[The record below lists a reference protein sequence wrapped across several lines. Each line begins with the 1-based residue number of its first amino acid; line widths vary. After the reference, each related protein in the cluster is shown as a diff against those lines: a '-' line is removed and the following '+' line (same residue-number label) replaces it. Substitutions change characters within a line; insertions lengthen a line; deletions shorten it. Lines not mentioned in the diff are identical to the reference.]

1 MREARWSNVYTTS
14 SPERHSDG
22 LAAPQNVIVSL
33 LKITLFPPIVDGC
46 ELWIIIITI
55 IMKMKIMMMMMTTMA
70 MSTASSS
77 SVGQW
82 LKCPARILSSRH
94 RLWWLISAIFLWT
107 NINITASSR
116 HRLEWLISTRGSFFP
131 GYFGYFPPQVNLP
144 IYPPSRQCSDTL
156 FSLQKRGWFL
166 LQS

>member
-1 MREARWSNVYTTS
+1 MRQRRWSNVCTTS
-14 SPERHSDG
+14 SPERHSDSG
-22 LAAPQNVIVSL
+22 RSTKCHCFPFKRSRFFLPL
-33 LKITLFPPIVDGC
+33 LMDVNHHHHHHHHEDENNDDDDESRT
-46 ELWIIIITI
+46 
-55 IMKMKIMMMMMTTMA
+55 
-70 MSTASSS
+70 SSS
-77 SVGQW
+77 GVGQW

-107 NINITASSR
+107 NINITASLR
-116 HRLEWLISTRGSFFP
+116 HRLKWLISTRGSFFP

-144 IYPPSRQCSDTL
+144 IYPPSRRCSDTL